1 MKGMILCCPLI
12 DRYLLLRR
20 MFENTPSVRETFEK
34 FRELDDNEATNWM
47 PRGQLASSSVLRTHG
62 MVVMNA
68 IDEIISSLDENSEVI
83 QLILEQGRSHARFV
97 DNLTPDTFWVG
108 LLGL

>member
-1 MKGMILCCPLI
+1 
-12 DRYLLLRR
+12 
-20 MFENTPSVRETFEK
+20 MFENSPAVRETFEK
-34 FRELDDNEATNWM
+34 FRELDEDATADWV
-47 PRGQLASSSVLRTHG
+47 PRGRLASSAVLRTHG

-108 LLGL
+108 LYCSATSAVLLISI